1 MKKII
6 FGLAAV
12 AMLAMGSCSKEQT
25 ATTGSN
31 PLTDTISTTF
41 GQYVGA
47 NLAMQCADFTPEQ
60 KVEFLRA
67 LQSTLT
73 TPSGEAAERG
83 TMVGAQ
89 MLQTVQQFAS
99 HDQIEIN
106 RTAMLDGF
114 KEVFN
119 MDSVDYTTVMK
130 YSNDF
135 QTARQSYLEQAQ
147 QARAAEAAGSPEAIQ
162 NGRIAADYINNLKAQ
177 DSSVQTSTSGLV
189 FKIENPGQG
198 EKPNANSTVAVK
210 YTGRH
215 LNGIWFQSHTLHPR
229 QPRLRT
235 RRHAPGRHRTQRNAC
250 FRRRARRHQRII
262 PPGHTNHTRG
272 HAGIRHALASYYGKA
287 TPDSLNLPG
296 FRGFTF
302 WQLRVKCY
310 FCRSKGAPG
319 ACQSRKTK
327 TPPL

>member
-73 TPSGEAAERG
+73 TLSGEAAERG

-215 LNGIWFQSHTLHPR
+215 LNGETFDASGDTPATFNLNGVV
-229 QPRLRT
+229 
-235 RRHAPGRHRTQRNAC
+235 PG
-250 FRRRARRHQRII
+250 FREGLMQIAK
-262 PPGHTNHTRG
+262 G
-272 HAGIRHALASYYGKA
+272 GKA
-287 TPDSLNLPG
+287 TLYIPGNLAYGPEG
-296 FRGFTF
+296 MPQAGIGPNEMLVFDVE
-302 WQLRVKCY
+302 LVDINE
-310 FCRSKGAPG
+310 
-319 ACQSRKTK
+319 
-327 TPPL
+327 

>member
-215 LNGIWFQSHTLHPR
+215 LNGETFDASGDTPATFNLNGVV
-229 QPRLRT
+229 
-235 RRHAPGRHRTQRNAC
+235 PG
-250 FRRRARRHQRII
+250 FREGLMQIAK
-262 PPGHTNHTRG
+262 G
-272 HAGIRHALASYYGKA
+272 GKA
-287 TPDSLNLPG
+287 TLYIPGNLAYGPEG
-296 FRGFTF
+296 MPQAGIGPNEMLVFDVE
-302 WQLRVKCY
+302 LVDINE
-310 FCRSKGAPG
+310 
-319 ACQSRKTK
+319 
-327 TPPL
+327 

>member
-215 LNGIWFQSHTLHPR
+215 LNGESFD
-229 QPRLRT
+229 
-235 RRHAPGRHRTQRNAC
+235 
-250 FRRRARRHQRII
+250 
-262 PPGHTNHTRG
+262 
-272 HAGIRHALASYYGKA
+272 ASGDTPA
-287 TPDSLNLPG
+287 TFNLNGVVPG
-296 FRGFTF
+296 FREGLM
-302 WQLRVKCY
+302 QIA
-310 FCRSKGAPG
+310 KGGKDTLYIPG
-319 ACQSRKTK
+319 NLAYGPEGMPQAGIG
-327 TPPL
+327 PNEMLVFDVELVDINE

>member
-215 LNGIWFQSHTLHPR
+215 LNGESFD
-229 QPRLRT
+229 
-235 RRHAPGRHRTQRNAC
+235 
-250 FRRRARRHQRII
+250 
-262 PPGHTNHTRG
+262 
-272 HAGIRHALASYYGKA
+272 ASGDTPA
-287 TPDSLNLPG
+287 TFNLNGVVPG
-296 FRGFTF
+296 FREGLM
-302 WQLRVKCY
+302 QIA
-310 FCRSKGAPG
+310 KGGKETLYIPG
-319 ACQSRKTK
+319 NLAYGPEGMPQAGIG
-327 TPPL
+327 PNEMLVFDVELVDINE

>member
-114 KEVFN
+114 KDVFN

-215 LNGIWFQSHTLHPR
+215 LNGESFDASGDTPATFNLNGVV
-229 QPRLRT
+229 
-235 RRHAPGRHRTQRNAC
+235 PG
-250 FRRRARRHQRII
+250 FREGLMQIAK
-262 PPGHTNHTRG
+262 G
-272 HAGIRHALASYYGKA
+272 GKA
-287 TPDSLNLPG
+287 TLYIPGNLAYGPEG
-296 FRGFTF
+296 MPQAGIGPNEMLVFDVE
-302 WQLRVKCY
+302 LVDINE
-310 FCRSKGAPG
+310 
-319 ACQSRKTK
+319 
-327 TPPL
+327 

>member
-135 QTARQSYLEQAQ
+135 QTARQSYLELAQ

-215 LNGIWFQSHTLHPR
+215 LNGESFDASGDTPATFNLNGVV
-229 QPRLRT
+229 
-235 RRHAPGRHRTQRNAC
+235 PG
-250 FRRRARRHQRII
+250 FREGLMQIAK
-262 PPGHTNHTRG
+262 G
-272 HAGIRHALASYYGKA
+272 GKA
-287 TPDSLNLPG
+287 TLYIPGNLAYGPEG
-296 FRGFTF
+296 MPQAGIGPNEMLVFDVE
-302 WQLRVKCY
+302 LVDINE
-310 FCRSKGAPG
+310 
-319 ACQSRKTK
+319 
-327 TPPL
+327 

>member
-189 FKIENPGQG
+189 FKVENPGQG
-198 EKPNANSTVAVK
+198 DKPNANSTVAVK

-215 LNGIWFQSHTLHPR
+215 LNGESFDASGDTPATFNLNGVV
-229 QPRLRT
+229 
-235 RRHAPGRHRTQRNAC
+235 PG
-250 FRRRARRHQRII
+250 FREGLMQIAK
-262 PPGHTNHTRG
+262 G
-272 HAGIRHALASYYGKA
+272 GKA
-287 TPDSLNLPG
+287 TLYIPGNLAYGPEG
-296 FRGFTF
+296 MPQAGIGPNEMLVFDVE
-302 WQLRVKCY
+302 LVDINE
-310 FCRSKGAPG
+310 
-319 ACQSRKTK
+319 
-327 TPPL
+327 

>member
-12 AMLAMGSCSKEQT
+12 AMLAMGSCSKEPT

-215 LNGIWFQSHTLHPR
+215 LNGESFD
-229 QPRLRT
+229 
-235 RRHAPGRHRTQRNAC
+235 
-250 FRRRARRHQRII
+250 
-262 PPGHTNHTRG
+262 
-272 HAGIRHALASYYGKA
+272 ASGDTPA
-287 TPDSLNLPG
+287 TFNLNGVVPG
-296 FRGFTF
+296 FREGLM
-302 WQLRVKCY
+302 QIA
-310 FCRSKGAPG
+310 KGGKETLYIPG
-319 ACQSRKTK
+319 NLAYGPEGMPQAGIG
-327 TPPL
+327 PNEMLVFDVELVDINE

>member
-89 MLQTVQQFAS
+89 MLHTVQQFAS
-99 HDQIEIN
+99 HYQIEIN

-215 LNGIWFQSHTLHPR
+215 LNGESFD
-229 QPRLRT
+229 
-235 RRHAPGRHRTQRNAC
+235 
-250 FRRRARRHQRII
+250 
-262 PPGHTNHTRG
+262 
-272 HAGIRHALASYYGKA
+272 ASGDTPA
-287 TPDSLNLPG
+287 TFNLNGVVPG
-296 FRGFTF
+296 FREGLM
-302 WQLRVKCY
+302 QIA
-310 FCRSKGAPG
+310 KGGKETLYIPG
-319 ACQSRKTK
+319 NLAYGPEGMPQAGIG
-327 TPPL
+327 PNEMLVFDVELVDINE

>member
-12 AMLAMGSCSKEQT
+12 AMLAMGSCSQEQT

-215 LNGIWFQSHTLHPR
+215 LNGESFD
-229 QPRLRT
+229 
-235 RRHAPGRHRTQRNAC
+235 
-250 FRRRARRHQRII
+250 
-262 PPGHTNHTRG
+262 
-272 HAGIRHALASYYGKA
+272 ASGDTPA
-287 TPDSLNLPG
+287 TFNLNGVVPG
-296 FRGFTF
+296 FREGLM
-302 WQLRVKCY
+302 QIA
-310 FCRSKGAPG
+310 KGGKETLYIPG
-319 ACQSRKTK
+319 NLAYGPEGMPQAGIG
-327 TPPL
+327 PNEMLVFDVELVDINE

>member
-189 FKIENPGQG
+189 FKVENPGQG

-215 LNGIWFQSHTLHPR
+215 LNGESFDASGDTPATFNLNGVV
-229 QPRLRT
+229 
-235 RRHAPGRHRTQRNAC
+235 PG
-250 FRRRARRHQRII
+250 FREGLMQIAK
-262 PPGHTNHTRG
+262 G
-272 HAGIRHALASYYGKA
+272 GKA
-287 TPDSLNLPG
+287 TLYIPGNLAYGPEG
-296 FRGFTF
+296 MPQAGIGPNEMLVFDVE
-302 WQLRVKCY
+302 LVDINE
-310 FCRSKGAPG
+310 
-319 ACQSRKTK
+319 
-327 TPPL
+327 

>member
-215 LNGIWFQSHTLHPR
+215 LKGETFDASGDTPATFNLNGVV
-229 QPRLRT
+229 
-235 RRHAPGRHRTQRNAC
+235 PG
-250 FRRRARRHQRII
+250 FREGLMQIAK
-262 PPGHTNHTRG
+262 G
-272 HAGIRHALASYYGKA
+272 GKA
-287 TPDSLNLPG
+287 TLYIPGNLAYGPEG
-296 FRGFTF
+296 MPQAGIGPNEMLVFDVE
-302 WQLRVKCY
+302 LVDINE
-310 FCRSKGAPG
+310 
-319 ACQSRKTK
+319 
-327 TPPL
+327 

>member
-6 FGLAAV
+6 FVLAAV

-215 LNGIWFQSHTLHPR
+215 LNGESFD
-229 QPRLRT
+229 
-235 RRHAPGRHRTQRNAC
+235 
-250 FRRRARRHQRII
+250 
-262 PPGHTNHTRG
+262 
-272 HAGIRHALASYYGKA
+272 ASGDTPA
-287 TPDSLNLPG
+287 TFNLNGVVPG
-296 FRGFTF
+296 FREGLM
-302 WQLRVKCY
+302 QIA
-310 FCRSKGAPG
+310 KGGKETLYIPG
-319 ACQSRKTK
+319 NLAYGPEGMPQAGIG
-327 TPPL
+327 PNEMLVFDVELVDINE

>member
-215 LNGIWFQSHTLHPR
+215 LNGESFD
-229 QPRLRT
+229 
-235 RRHAPGRHRTQRNAC
+235 
-250 FRRRARRHQRII
+250 
-262 PPGHTNHTRG
+262 
-272 HAGIRHALASYYGKA
+272 ASGDTPA
-287 TPDSLNLPG
+287 TFNLNGVVPG
-296 FRGFTF
+296 FREGLM
-302 WQLRVKCY
+302 QIA
-310 FCRSKGAPG
+310 KGGKETLYIPG
-319 ACQSRKTK
+319 MPQAGIG
-327 TPPL
+327 PNEMLVFDVELVDINE

>member
-135 QTARQSYLEQAQ
+135 QTARQNYLEQAQ

-215 LNGIWFQSHTLHPR
+215 LNGESFDASGDTPATFNLNGVV
-229 QPRLRT
+229 
-235 RRHAPGRHRTQRNAC
+235 PG
-250 FRRRARRHQRII
+250 FREGLMQIAK
-262 PPGHTNHTRG
+262 G
-272 HAGIRHALASYYGKA
+272 GKA
-287 TPDSLNLPG
+287 TLYIPGNLAYGPEG
-296 FRGFTF
+296 MPQAGIGPNEMLVFDVE
-302 WQLRVKCY
+302 LVDINE
-310 FCRSKGAPG
+310 
-319 ACQSRKTK
+319 
-327 TPPL
+327 

>member
-215 LNGIWFQSHTLHPR
+215 LNGESFD
-229 QPRLRT
+229 
-235 RRHAPGRHRTQRNAC
+235 
-250 FRRRARRHQRII
+250 
-262 PPGHTNHTRG
+262 
-272 HAGIRHALASYYGKA
+272 ASGDTPA
-287 TPDSLNLPG
+287 TFNLNGVVPG
-296 FRGFTF
+296 FREGLM
-302 WQLRVKCY
+302 QIA
-310 FCRSKGAPG
+310 KGGKKKKKHPHPPG
-319 ACQSRKTK
+319 GPARNRAS
-327 TPPL
+327 PPRRIMAKPHRIR

>member
-215 LNGIWFQSHTLHPR
+215 LNGESFD
-229 QPRLRT
+229 
-235 RRHAPGRHRTQRNAC
+235 
-250 FRRRARRHQRII
+250 
-262 PPGHTNHTRG
+262 
-272 HAGIRHALASYYGKA
+272 ASGDTPA
-287 TPDSLNLPG
+287 TFNLNGVVPG
-296 FRGFTF
+296 FREGLM
-302 WQLRVKCY
+302 QIA
-310 FCRSKGAPG
+310 KGGKVTLYIPG
-319 ACQSRKTK
+319 NLAYGPEGMPQAGIG
-327 TPPL
+327 PNEMLVFDVELVDINE

>member
-215 LNGIWFQSHTLHPR
+215 LNGETFDASGDTPATFNLNGVV
-229 QPRLRT
+229 
-235 RRHAPGRHRTQRNAC
+235 PG
-250 FRRRARRHQRII
+250 FREGLMQIAK
-262 PPGHTNHTRG
+262 G
-272 HAGIRHALASYYGKA
+272 GKA
-287 TPDSLNLPG
+287 TLYIPGNLAYGPVG
-296 FRGFTF
+296 MPQAVIGPNELLVFDVE
-302 WQLRVKCY
+302 LVDINE
-310 FCRSKGAPG
+310 
-319 ACQSRKTK
+319 
-327 TPPL
+327 

>member
-198 EKPNANSTVAVK
+198 ENP
-210 YTGRH
+210 
-215 LNGIWFQSHTLHPR
+215 
-229 QPRLRT
+229 
-235 RRHAPGRHRTQRNAC
+235 
-250 FRRRARRHQRII
+250 
-262 PPGHTNHTRG
+262 
-272 HAGIRHALASYYGKA
+272 
-287 TPDSLNLPG
+287 TP
-296 FRGFTF
+296 
-302 WQLRVKCY
+302 
-310 FCRSKGAPG
+310 
-319 ACQSRKTK
+319 
-327 TPPL
+327 TPP

>member
-147 QARAAEAAGSPEAIQ
+147 QARAAEAAGTPEAIQ

-215 LNGIWFQSHTLHPR
+215 LNGESFDASGDTPATFNLNGVV
-229 QPRLRT
+229 
-235 RRHAPGRHRTQRNAC
+235 PG
-250 FRRRARRHQRII
+250 FREGLMQIAK
-262 PPGHTNHTRG
+262 G
-272 HAGIRHALASYYGKA
+272 GKA
-287 TPDSLNLPG
+287 TLYIPGNLAYGPEG
-296 FRGFTF
+296 MPQAGIGPNEMLVFDVE
-302 WQLRVKCY
+302 LVDINE
-310 FCRSKGAPG
+310 
-319 ACQSRKTK
+319 
-327 TPPL
+327 

>member
-215 LNGIWFQSHTLHPR
+215 LNGESFD
-229 QPRLRT
+229 
-235 RRHAPGRHRTQRNAC
+235 
-250 FRRRARRHQRII
+250 
-262 PPGHTNHTRG
+262 
-272 HAGIRHALASYYGKA
+272 ASGDTPA
-287 TPDSLNLPG
+287 TFNLNGVVPG
-296 FRGFTF
+296 FREGLM
-302 WQLRVKCY
+302 QIA
-310 FCRSKGAPG
+310 KGGKETLYIPG
-319 ACQSRKTK
+319 NLAYGPEGMPQAGIG
-327 TPPL
+327 PNEMLVFAVELVDINE